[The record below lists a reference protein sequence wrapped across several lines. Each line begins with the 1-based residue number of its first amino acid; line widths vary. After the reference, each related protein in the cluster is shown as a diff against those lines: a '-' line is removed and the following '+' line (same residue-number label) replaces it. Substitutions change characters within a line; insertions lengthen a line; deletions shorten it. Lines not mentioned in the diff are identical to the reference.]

1 MKKTLIL
8 SAVAATVGLC
18 AMNASALPNGWES
31 ANVQATL
38 NFQNYSSSKG
48 DFITKV
54 SVSNKDVLF
63 LINNE
68 FGTVPNSGAQLV
80 SYGLDDEEFA
90 VLDKNNNTVIPDA
103 SYNSGASDDYNL
115 YFNPDY
121 SGYYTKAYVPNKG
134 DTWNYQCGQG
144 ALIYEDATDS
154 NYFTL
159 SGYTK
164 WTDNFNTD
172 NESYSMSNATG
183 YFYLPIANASSYDSY
198 GVISGGISG
207 SGNNVDAW

>member
-1 MKKTLIL
+1 MKKTFIL
-8 SAVAATVGLC
+8 SAVAVTMGLC

-31 ANVQATL
+31 ANVLATL
-38 NFQNYSSSKG
+38 NFQNYSSAKG

-63 LINNE
+63 LINAE
-68 FGTVPNSGAQLV
+68 FGTVPSSGAKLV
-80 SYGLDDEEFA
+80 TYGLDSEEFA
-90 VLDKNNNTVIPDA
+90 VLDKNNNTVISDA
-103 SYNSGASDDYNL
+103 SYNSPASDDYEL
-115 YFNPDY
+115 YFNPDN
-121 SGYYTKAYVPNKG
+121 SGYYTKTYVPNKG

-164 WTDNFNTD
+164 WTDNFD
-172 NESYSMSNATG
+172 PENESYSMSNATG
-183 YFYLPIANASSYDSY
+183 YFYLPIANKGYYNSY
-198 GVISGGISG
+198 GVITGGISG
-207 SGNNVDAW
+207 SGNGVDTW